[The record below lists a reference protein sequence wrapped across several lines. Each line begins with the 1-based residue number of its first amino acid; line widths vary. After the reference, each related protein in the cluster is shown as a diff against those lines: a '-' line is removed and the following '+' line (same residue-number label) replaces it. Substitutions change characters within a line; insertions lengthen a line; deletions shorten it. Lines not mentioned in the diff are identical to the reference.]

1 MTDKDIN
8 GCGCGSECG
17 YDHDHDHDHNHEG
30 IELETIVLTFEDEE
44 GNEEEVECGVLGIFD
59 VEENSYIALVVPED
73 EDGEEAFYIY
83 RYEEEEDGTPVLDV
97 IEEEEEFEK
106 VNDVFE
112 ELFFVED
119 FEEEEV

>member
-8 GCGCGSECG
+8 ECGCGSECG
-17 YDHDHDHDHNHEG
+17 HDHDHNHEG

-44 GNEEEVECGVLGIFD
+44 GNEEEVECGVLGVFD

-119 FEEEEV
+119 FEEEV